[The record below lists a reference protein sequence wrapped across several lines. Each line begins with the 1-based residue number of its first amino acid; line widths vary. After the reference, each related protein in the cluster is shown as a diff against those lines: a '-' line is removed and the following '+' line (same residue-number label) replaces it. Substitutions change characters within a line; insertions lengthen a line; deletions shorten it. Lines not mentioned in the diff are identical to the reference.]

1 LEDDVLVLIIAGVMT
16 AGASSSSFMPFLA
29 ETSASAAVAPRKV
42 CHDEPMSNSRFTK
55 RVCTLVK
62 PPQAVVAPEPVVTT
76 LAVGMPVVDAQGGSV
91 GVITALAVDNV
102 IVKTDKHEAQL
113 PKSSMTISEGK
124 AIFGQTQAELDAS
137 IEKMLAAA
145 PRLELKAGA
154 PVKDAAGASVGT
166 IEALTPENVTIRLAS
181 GQRVNIPRSGIALN
195 ADGSAMIGVSAADLE
210 AQLKAA
216 QPAH

>member
-1 LEDDVLVLIIAGVMT
+1 MLVLIIAGVMT

-29 ETSASAAVAPRKV
+29 ETSEAAAAVAPRKV

-62 PPQAVVAPEPVVTT
+62 PPEPAVAPAPVVTT

-91 GVITALAVDNV
+91 GVITALAADNV
-102 IVKTDKHEAQL
+102 ILKTDKHEAQL

-154 PVKDAAGASVGT
+154 AVKDTAGASVGT
-166 IEALTPENVTIRLAS
+166 IEAITPDNVTIRLAS
-181 GQRVNIPRSGIALN
+181 GQRVGISRSGIALN
-195 ADGSAMIGVSAADLE
+195 ADGSALIGVSAAYLE